1 MTIAKLQFLIS
12 KRACSNRGRRMAVM
26 AAILAASCGM
36 PTASAL
42 CQEVRHAIR
51 DYFSG
56 PITYS
61 PFDPETRSKVFQAHT
76 GHSGLFYNCD
86 GEECKRN
93 SPYICW
99 KTNSDSLIPPRRGLW
114 RGAKL
119 DLAEVRQRIYDGAG
133 EGCRPNCECRE
144 CMAAHQIPGGYLAE
158 QAASDEDRRA
168 ESASN
173 NESVLPTPIP
183 ATAPKRF
190 GLVSG
195 ANSTSTPQ
203 SVVKPKRAQLNTN
216 NDVRTS
222 KTVQSNSIRR

>member
-1 MTIAKLQFLIS
+1 MTIAKLPLLIS
-12 KRACSNRGRRMAVM
+12 KRAFSNRRRRMAVM
-26 AAILAASCGM
+26 AAVLAASCGM
-36 PTASAL
+36 PAASAV

-76 GHSGLFYNCD
+76 GHSGRFYNCD

-133 EGCRPNCECRE
+133 EGCRPNCECPE
-144 CMAAHQIPGGYLAE
+144 CRDTQQIPGSYLAE
-158 QAASDEDRRA
+158 QAETVEDRRSELA
-168 ESASN
+168 EK
-173 NESVLPTPIP
+173 NEAVLPTPTP
-183 ATAPKRF
+183 ATDRKRF

-195 ANSTSTPQ
+195 THSSLAPQPVVNPNS
-203 SVVKPKRAQLNTN
+203 AQLKSH
-216 NDVRTS
+216 DEIRTS
-222 KTVQSNSIRR
+222 KAMQPSSIRR